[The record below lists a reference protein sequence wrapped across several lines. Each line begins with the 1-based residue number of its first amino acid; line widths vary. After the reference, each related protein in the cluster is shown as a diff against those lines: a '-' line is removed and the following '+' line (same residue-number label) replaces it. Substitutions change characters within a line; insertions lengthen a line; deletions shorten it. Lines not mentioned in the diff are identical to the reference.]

1 MGDHTYVRF
10 VRSEADLADP
20 TKLQAAIYLHWG
32 GDASYMKDVF
42 NEFFEAVERDCSER
56 SDFRYGDPD
65 YLAAKFVVHLAR
77 EMGDDQD
84 RPLSFLSVG
93 VTAVSVIDAVTA
105 GANTFAVVCN
115 GGPRSKL
122 RPRLMVDE
130 TLSEAGGAL
139 AYHSMEDLD
148 EVIAAQREN
157 EEVNDA

>member
-32 GDASYMKDVF
+32 GDATYMREVF
-42 NEFFEAVERDCSER
+42 NEFFEAVESDCVND
-56 SDFRYGDPD
+56 DFRYGDPD

-77 EMGDDQD
+77 EMGDDAE

-93 VTAVSVIDAVTA
+93 VTAVSVFDAVTA
-105 GANTFAVVCN
+105 GAYTFAVVCN
-115 GGPRSKL
+115 RGTRSKL

-130 TLSEAGGAL
+130 TLSEAGGAI

-157 EEVNDA
+157 EEVDDA